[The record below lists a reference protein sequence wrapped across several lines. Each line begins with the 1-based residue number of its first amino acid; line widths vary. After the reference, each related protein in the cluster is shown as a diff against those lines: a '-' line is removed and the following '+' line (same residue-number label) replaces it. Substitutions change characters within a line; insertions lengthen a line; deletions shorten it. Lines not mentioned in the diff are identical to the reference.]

1 MDTWTHVA
9 NRLQKVNNENDQPAN
24 MNPAWCK
31 YSEPFSL
38 GRVSFMFWKYANRKF
53 LCLGLSL
60 GATLS
65 GPQIHGGDLTP
76 AKDFW
81 SFQPIQAPPVPKI
94 AQTTWP
100 KSSVD
105 HFVLARLQKMRM
117 SPAPDADK
125 RTLIRRATFD
135 LIGLPPTPLEI
146 ADFLSDTSPDA
157 FTKVVDRLLASRH
170 YGEQWGRHWLDVV
183 RYADTA
189 GETADYPVPEAYLYR
204 NYVIS
209 SFNQDKPYDQFIR
222 EQIAGDILARHA
234 PGEKYAENVIATG
247 YLAISRRFGF
257 DSENYHHLT
266 IEDTIGTLG
275 KSILG
280 LTLGCARCHDHKY
293 DPVSMAD
300 YYALYGI
307 FDSTRYAFPGSEQK
321 QKQRALVPLLPVDES
336 VSKWR
341 AFDAQVAA
349 LADNLERSKQPVPS
363 TVLRSLNDMD
373 GDFEMQA
380 VAAGGSRGVLVPPWT
395 YAGNIAVTKE
405 AQSPFKNRY
414 ALGKVGASVPSTTND
429 YFLAQALHPRR
440 THDTCRELHVNL
452 DFRVATNNAAARGAH
467 RFWIGAQPS
476 SPAVEI
482 FISSTALSVRSGD
495 TVETIH
501 PLKPNQ
507 WHNLQLTLNLSS
519 NTVSGNI
526 GALDDITS
534 FSFKQLPAN
543 WPGTIDFVA
552 IDFRGDTQTTVPGLE
567 LDNLAVEEI
576 LIPPVSTSLPSFV
589 STPGEASPAALA
601 DELQK
606 LAGLDGDF
614 ELQTDETPPAKPW
627 GPGPNSVVKV
637 SAASQSPFCN
647 LYPPGRLGVRLP
659 NSGGYNGFGQTL
671 TNTWKIERTEKLF
684 ASFDFRCVN
693 NDAGGDG
700 TWRFYLGH
708 GAGNSAAVELGFN
721 GKEFFRRSADAR
733 EAVCPLRIGQWYQ
746 VQLALNL
753 KDKTYTG
760 AIVTPAE
767 RVGFQGEFAS
777 GWDGAVDYTFID
789 SYGHL
794 EGVKPALDA
803 DNFAVRE
810 TPLPPLD
817 AGAVQLADA
826 ESEARRA
833 KAAELRRQ
841 IEARQAELERTT
853 QELTALLKAGPV
865 ELAYAVV
872 EGTPHNAHMQ
882 LRGDPDKPGPE
893 VARRFLQ
900 VLGGQEL
907 PPNTPGSGRLQLAGW
922 LTNPRNPLTARVM
935 VNRIWQQ
942 HFVTGIVR
950 SPNNF
955 GKQGRLPTHPEL
967 LDYLATRFVESG
979 WSIKAM
985 HRLIMLS
992 RVYQLSSENN
1002 PENFAR
1008 DPANESLWNFARHR
1022 LDAESLRDAILK
1034 VSGDLDL
1041 TAGGAHPFP
1050 PQEKW
1055 GFTQHAP
1062 FAAVYGTTQRS
1073 VYLMVQRIKRHPYL
1087 ALFDGAD
1094 PNECIAE
1101 RTVSTTPLQALF
1113 FMNDAFV
1120 HEQSTR
1126 FAVRLMNTCTD
1137 DRQRIVRACQLAWG
1151 RTPSEAEIQSAEN
1164 HLRKCLDELKTTDA
1178 PASRHPEMAWASYAR
1193 VLFSSNEFNYVD

>member
-1 MDTWTHVA
+1 
-9 NRLQKVNNENDQPAN
+9 
-24 MNPAWCK
+24 
-31 YSEPFSL
+31 
-38 GRVSFMFWKYANRKF
+38 MFWKYANRKF
-53 LCLGLSL
+53 LCPWLSL
-60 GATLS
+60 GAALFRS
-65 GPQIHGGDLTP
+65 QIHGGDLTS
-76 AKDFW
+76 ASNFW
-81 SFQPIQAPPVPKI
+81 SFQPVHATPIPKVV
-94 AQTTWP
+94 QTTWP
-100 KSSVD
+100 KSPID
-105 HFVLARLQKMRM
+105 HFVLARLQEKRM

-135 LIGLPPTPLEI
+135 LIGLPPTPQEI

-157 FTKVVDRLLASRH
+157 FAKVVERLLASPH
-170 YGEQWGRHWLDVV
+170 YGERWGRHWLDVV

-189 GETADYPVPEAYLYR
+189 GETADYPVPQAYLYR
-204 NYVIS
+204 NYVIN

-222 EQIAGDILARHA
+222 EQIAGDILAQRA
-234 PGEKYAENVIATG
+234 PRERYAENVIATG

-321 QKQRALVPLLPVDES
+321 QKQRALVPLLPVNES

-341 AFDAQVAA
+341 EFDTRVAA
-349 LADNLERSKQPVPS
+349 LADKLERSKQPVPS
-363 TVLRSLNDMD
+363 TVLRSLDDMD

-395 YAGNIAVTKE
+395 YTGNIAVTKE
-405 AQSPFKNRY
+405 AQSPFKNLY
-414 ALGKVGASVPSTTND
+414 ALGKVGASVPSATNG

-440 THDTCRELHVNL
+440 TRDTCRELHVNL
-452 DFRVATNNAAARGAH
+452 DFRVATNNAAAPGAH

-476 SPAVEI
+476 LAAVEI

-495 TVETIH
+495 TIETIR

-526 GALDDITS
+526 GAPDDITP
-534 FSFKQLPAN
+534 FICEQLPAT

-552 IDFRGDTQTTVPGLE
+552 IDSRGGTEETLPGLE
-567 LDNLAVEEI
+567 LDNLAVEET
-576 LIPPVSTSLPSFV
+576 LIPPVSTSLPSFG
-589 STPGEASPAALA
+589 STTQEASPAALA

-614 ELQTDETPPAKPW
+614 ELQANDTPPAKPW
-627 GPGPNSVVKV
+627 GPGPNSVVRI

-647 LYPPGRLGVRLP
+647 LYPPGRLGVHLP

-671 TNTWKIERTEKLF
+671 TNSWNIEKTKNLF

-700 TWRFYLGH
+700 SWRFYLGH
-708 GAGNSAAVELGFN
+708 GAGSSAAVELGFN

-753 KDKTYTG
+753 KDKSYTG
-760 AIVTPAE
+760 VIATLGSPRGINPSPTTDAE
-767 RVGFQGEFAS
+767 RTAIPRGERIGFKGEFAS

-789 SYGHL
+789 SYGHI

-817 AGAVQLADA
+817 ARAVKLADGEG
-826 ESEARRA
+826 ESRRA

-841 IEARQAELERTT
+841 IEARQGELERTK
-853 QELTALLKAGPV
+853 QELTALLKEGPV

-872 EGTPHNAHMQ
+872 EGTPHNARMQ
-882 LRGDPDKPGPE
+882 LRGDPEKPGLE
-893 VARRFLQ
+893 VPRRFLQ

-907 PPNTPGSGRLQLAGW
+907 PPDLPRRGASTAGTAGSGRLQLAEW
-922 LTNPRNPLTARVM
+922 LTGPRNPLTARVM
-935 VNRIWQQ
+935 VNRIWQH
-942 HFVTGIVR
+942 HFGAGIVR

-967 LDYLATRFVESG
+967 LDYLATRFMESG

-985 HRLIMLS
+985 HRLIMFS

-1008 DPANESLWNFARHR
+1008 DPANEFLWNFARHR
-1022 LDAESLRDAILK
+1022 LDAESLRDAILM

-1041 TAGGAHPFP
+1041 TIGGAHPFP

-1062 FAAVYGTTQRS
+1062 FAAVYGSTQRS

-1120 HEQSTR
+1120 HEQSAR
-1126 FAVRLMNTCTD
+1126 FAARLINSCTD
-1137 DRQRIVRACQLAWG
+1137 DHQRIVLACQLAWG

-1164 HLRKCLDELKTTDA
+1164 HLRKYLDELKTTDA
-1178 PASRHPEMAWASYAR
+1178 PASRHQEMAWASYAR